1 MSKLKDFGIAFD
13 EKSLGFNPEE
23 LRGKYRAERDKR
35 IRTDGNNQYKETA
48 GDFSKYVD
56 DPYADKEFNRVPL
69 TDHSD
74 VVIIGG
80 GFGGL
85 VSGARFREIGTEKI
99 RIIEKGSDFGGTW
112 YWNRYPGAMCDV
124 ESYIY
129 LPLLEEMN
137 YVPIEKYTHAPE
149 ILSYCKKLA
158 DHYDLYKDACLQTE
172 VTEIKWDESSAV
184 WLINT
189 NRGDVMTATSVVM
202 SNGPL
207 NRPKLPGIE
216 GINEFEGH
224 TFHTSRWDY
233 DYTGGS
239 SEGGLIGLE
248 NKRVGIIGTGATAV
262 QCIPHLGASAKEL
275 FVFQRT
281 PSSIDIRNNR
291 ETDPEWV
298 KNLTP
303 GWQKRRM
310 ENFNSLV
317 SGGLENEDMVGDGWT
332 EIYRNLTGMLPPDGF
347 EQLSEKDMGLATE
360 LADFKKMESIRN
372 RVDSVVKDK
381 ETADAL
387 KPYYRQFCK
396 RPCFHDEYLETYN
409 RGNVKLVDTRGLGV
423 DKITKNGVV
432 VDSKE
437 YELDCLI
444 FATGFEVGTSYTRRS
459 GYEVIGKNDLKLSDK
474 WKDGPKTFQGMFS
487 HGFPN
492 CYFLGVIQSALT
504 TNFVHLLMEQTKH
517 IAHVVKY
524 GADHNTKLVEPTLEA
539 EEEWVALIKRNAHRG
554 ERFFAECT
562 PGYYNNEGNHDKS
575 NGFLSNAYG
584 KGPVAFFDLLQN
596 WKKSGTYDG
605 LMINDRVEEMG

>member
-172 VTEIKWDESSAV
+172 VTEIKWDEGSAV

-216 GINEFEGH
+216 GINEFQGH

-291 ETDPEWV
+291 ETDPEWA
-298 KNLTP
+298 KNLAP

-409 RGNVKLVDTRGLGV
+409 RENVRLVDTQGLGV

-432 VDSKE
+432 VNGKE

-524 GADHNTKLVEPTLEA
+524 GGDHNTKLVEPTLEA

-596 WKKSGTYDG
+596 WKKSGTYEG
-605 LMINDRVEEMG
+605 LMINDRVKEIR

>member
-1 MSKLKDFGIAFD
+1 MSKLRDFGIAFD

-23 LRGKYRAERDKR
+23 LREKYKAERDKR
-35 IRTDGNNQYKETA
+35 IRADGNSQYTETA

-56 DPYADKEFNRVPL
+56 DPYADTEFNRAPL
-69 TDHSD
+69 SDHSD

-137 YVPIEKYTHAPE
+137 YVPVEKYTHAPE

-172 VTEIKWDESSAV
+172 VTEIKWEDNSEV
-184 WLINT
+184 WSITT
-189 NRGDVMTATSVVM
+189 NRGDAMTATSVVM

-239 SEGGLIGLE
+239 SEGGLDGLE

-291 ETDPEWV
+291 DTDPEWV
-298 KNLTP
+298 KNLEP

-317 SGGLENEDMVGDGWT
+317 SGGSEKHDMVGDGWT
-332 EIYRNLTGMLPPDGF
+332 EIYRNLTGMLPPEGF

-372 RVDSVVKDK
+372 RVDAVVNDK
-381 ETADAL
+381 KTADAL

-409 RGNVKLVDTRGLGV
+409 KKNVQLIDTQGLGV
-423 DKITKNGVV
+423 DKITKNGVI
-432 VDSKE
+432 VDGKE

-459 GYEVIGKNDLKLSDK
+459 GYEVIGKNNLKLSDK

-524 GADHNTKLVEPTLEA
+524 GGQDNTKLVEPTLEA
-539 EEEWVALIKRNAHRG
+539 EEGWVALIKRNAHRG

-562 PGYYNNEGNHDKS
+562 PGYYNNEGNHDKT

-584 KGPVAFFDLLQN
+584 KGPVAFFYLLEN
-596 WKKSGTYDG
+596 WKKSATFEG
-605 LMINDRVEEMG
+605 LAINERVEEIK

>member
-172 VTEIKWDESSAV
+172 VTEIKWDEGSAV

-216 GINEFEGH
+216 GINEFQGH

-291 ETDPEWV
+291 ETDPEWA
-298 KNLTP
+298 KNLAP

-409 RGNVKLVDTRGLGV
+409 RENVRLVDTQGLGV

-432 VDSKE
+432 VNGKE

-524 GADHNTKLVEPTLEA
+524 GGDHNTKLVEPTLEA

-596 WKKSGTYDG
+596 WKKSGTYEG
-605 LMINDRVEEMG
+605 LMINDRVEEIR

>member
-172 VTEIKWDESSAV
+172 VTEIKWDEGSAV

-216 GINEFEGH
+216 GINEFQGH

-291 ETDPEWV
+291 ETDPEWA
-298 KNLTP
+298 KNLAP

-409 RGNVKLVDTRGLGV
+409 RENVRLVDTQGLGV

-432 VDSKE
+432 VNGKE

-524 GADHNTKLVEPTLEA
+524 GGGHNTKLVEPTLEA

-596 WKKSGTYDG
+596 WKKSGTYEG
-605 LMINDRVEEMG
+605 LMINDRVEEIR

>member
-1 MSKLKDFGIAFD
+1 MSKLQDFGIAFD

-23 LRGKYRAERDKR
+23 LREKYKTERDKR
-35 IRTDGNNQYKETA
+35 IRQDGNSQYTETA

-56 DPYADKEFNRVPL
+56 DPYADKEFNRAPL

-85 VSGARFREIGTEKI
+85 VSGARFREIGTEKV

-172 VTEIKWDESSAV
+172 VTEIKWDEGSAV

-262 QCIPHLGASAKEL
+262 QCIPYLGASAKEL

-281 PSSIDIRNNR
+281 PSSIDVRNNR
-291 ETDPEWV
+291 KTDPEWV
-298 KNLTP
+298 KNLVP

-332 EIYRNLTGMLPPDGF
+332 EIYRNLTGMLPPEGF

-372 RVDSVVKDK
+372 RVDSVVEDK

-409 RGNVKLVDTRGLGV
+409 RENVKLVDTQGLGV

-432 VDSKE
+432 VDGKE

-504 TNFVHLLMEQTKH
+504 TNFVHLLTEQTKH

-524 GADHNTKLVEPTLEA
+524 CEEDNTNLVEPTLAA

-554 ERFFAECT
+554 ERFFADCT

-596 WKKSGTYDG
+596 WKKSGTYEG
-605 LMINDRVEEMG
+605 LMIEPRK